1 MQHERNLQVV
11 TGPIARIR
19 GEGGAICGTGF
30 LIGDRHVIT
39 CAHVIDDTV
48 RRDRGTSN
56 PPKTEVTLDLPFLEQ
71 RGLSA
76 RIVAWKPMRSLAGLE
91 IDPVSD
97 IAALEL
103 VEPIPGG
110 VDSRNAQLSVP
121 PPGTPFITY
130 GFPAGLDNGTE
141 AGGELRLTDAGG
153 WRQVRDVQ
161 DRGYFVEP
169 GFSGAPVFDTGDGKL
184 LGMVTAVDQDAER
197 RLAFVIPTPTL
208 CQIWPLLA
216 KPYKEL
222 FSFTEEDADLF
233 FGRDLFIEELR
244 EKLEAQSYLTLIG
257 PSGSGKSSVVMAGL
271 VHRLRQEGGWAVVDC
286 RPGRRPLYRLAYAL
300 EALTSAPTDTAGAL
314 ARRATELEDQLRGD
328 PERIVEHTETLLSR
342 LHGRQRLLLV
352 LDQFEELFTH
362 DDAARVG
369 KEEALEASERQR
381 EFIAVL
387 AAIGRQ
393 GRKCQLRAI
402 ATMRADFTG
411 RALQDRVL
419 SDLLRDAD
427 VKLGPMTP
435 AELASAVENPASRF
449 GVSFEQGLVPQIVT
463 VSAGSVGS
471 LPLLQFALDR
481 LWRRQQNGKLT
492 RSAYKDIGGVEGA
505 LAEHAEDVFVH
516 LDPEGQSRARRIL
529 TRLVRL
535 AGPGEQSED
544 TRAVVTRAEI
554 GEENWRMVQML
565 TQERLIMTGRAP
577 ETGEETAEVI
587 HEALIR
593 AWPRLRD
600 WLNEDREF
608 GLWRQR
614 LKGDVARWNGT
625 NQDALLRGELLAE
638 AETRMTSHKDDLNDA
653 ERDFIDASTKIARI
667 EAHKNKRDKEDRF
680 KLLEEKNAALAT
692 NQAQQKKSLRWLSAL
707 AAALL
712 IAIVG
717 TGYFAWQRNSELGRA
732 ITAEKSAE
740 NARKD
745 ADNARFQAE
754 SDRDRAI
761 DAIDLADKQRRLAQE
776 SEKRAIDATGLAIST
791 AREAKGRQL
800 ASDARVL
807 ISEVGGAQ
815 VAERAAALAI
825 ESWRLLPG
833 VQSYQVAIKSMSEL
847 PLHRIEHGVWVYDL
861 AFSPDGTRIAT
872 ASGDGTVLILNVQ
885 TGEEIARIKHGDK
898 VTAVAFSPD
907 GTRIATTSGDNA
919 AHIFNAYNGEEIA
932 RFDHGDMVTAVA
944 FSPDGTRLATASL
957 DNTALILNA
966 QTGEEIARIKHGDKV
981 HAVAFSPDGTR
992 LATASGSLFFDESTV
1007 RILNAQTREE
1017 IARIKYE
1024 GMVTAVAFSPD
1035 GTRLATASGSLFS
1048 SEGTVRILNARTRE
1062 EIARITYASS
1072 VNPIVFSPDGKR
1084 LAIGSGDNTTR
1095 ILNAQTGQEIA
1106 RIEHGGSV
1114 TAVAFSPDGTR
1125 IATASGNFLSDE
1137 STVRILDA
1145 QTGEE
1150 IAHIELSGSVTA
1162 VAFSPDGT
1170 RLATASDDNA
1180 ARVLDAQSGE
1190 EITHIDHGNQV
1201 FAVAFSPDGTR
1212 LATASGNFL
1221 SDESTVRILDAQ
1233 TGEEIARIEHG
1244 DMVTAV
1250 AFSPDGTRLATASG
1264 DNAARILDTQT
1275 GEEIARFDHGN
1286 VVIAVAFS
1294 PDGTRIATASGDNTA
1309 HILDTQTGEE
1319 IARIEHGGSV
1329 TAVAFSPDG
1338 TRIATASGDNAAH
1351 IFNAY
1356 NGEEIA
1362 RIEHGDI
1369 VIAVAFSLDGI
1380 RIATTSNDGI
1390 ARIFDADLG
1399 RIFERLCEERAGRNL
1414 TRNEWERYIGFI
1426 EPWRPTC
1433 PQWRNAEN

>member
-1125 IATASGNFLSDE
+1125 IATASG
-1137 STVRILDA
+1137 
-1145 QTGEE
+1145 
-1150 IAHIELSGSVTA
+1150 
-1162 VAFSPDGT
+1162 
-1170 RLATASDDNA
+1170 
-1180 ARVLDAQSGE
+1180 
-1190 EITHIDHGNQV
+1190 
-1201 FAVAFSPDGTR
+1201 
-1212 LATASGNFL
+1212 
-1221 SDESTVRILDAQ
+1221 
-1233 TGEEIARIEHG
+1233 
-1244 DMVTAV
+1244 
-1250 AFSPDGTRLATASG
+1250 
-1264 DNAARILDTQT
+1264 
-1275 GEEIARFDHGN
+1275 
-1286 VVIAVAFS
+1286 
-1294 PDGTRIATASGDNTA
+1294 
-1309 HILDTQTGEE
+1309 
-1319 IARIEHGGSV
+1319 
-1329 TAVAFSPDG
+1329 
-1338 TRIATASGDNAAH
+1338 DNAAH